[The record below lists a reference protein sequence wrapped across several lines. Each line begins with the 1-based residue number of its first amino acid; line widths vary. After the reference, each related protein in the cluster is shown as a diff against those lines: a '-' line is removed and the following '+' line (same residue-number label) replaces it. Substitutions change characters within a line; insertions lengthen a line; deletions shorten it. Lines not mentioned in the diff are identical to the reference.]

1 MPLGAGGFLRR
12 VGGRDEFHVDR
23 ETEPC
28 LITLRTLMSCSAT
41 SGIRPVRSVRP
52 SSVRQLH
59 SLPAAARP
67 SRVRCSRRGSAPRI
81 RRSRVRCSRKDS
93 APRVRCSRVRCSR
106 VRCSRRDNGL
116 LIRRVRMLS
125 GTRQHV
131 RTPCSRRG
139 SSVLS
144 APVPRSRMPRPARS
158 SLGICTPNSSSGRSV
173 RARRASR
180 RTPCGRG
187 RSRALY
193 RRRRCRQSPS
203 SAPRVRLSRKC
214 RAAPDAAAVLAA

>member
-1 MPLGAGGFLRR
+1 MPRGAWGFLRR

-28 LITLRTLMSCSAT
+28 LITLRTLMSCSAM

-52 SSVRQLH
+52 SNVRQLH

-67 SRVRCSRRGSAPRI
+67 SRVRCSRRDSVPRV
-81 RRSRVRCSRKDS
+81 RSSRGRCSRKDS
-93 APRVRCSRVRCSR
+93 APRVRRSRIRCSRKDSAPRARLSR

-116 LIRRVRMLS
+116 LIRRVRMPSSARL
-125 GTRQHV
+125 HI

-144 APVPRSRMPRPARS
+144 VPVPRSRIPRPARS
-158 SLGICTPNSSSGRSV
+158 SLGICTPNSRSDRSV

-187 RSRALY
+187 RSRALH
-193 RRRRCRQSPS
+193 RRR
-203 SAPRVRLSRKC
+203 
-214 RAAPDAAAVLAA
+214 

>member
-1 MPLGAGGFLRR
+1 MPLGAWGFLRR

-41 SGIRPVRSVRP
+41 SGIRPVRSARP

-59 SLPAAARP
+59 GLPAAARP
-67 SRVRCSRRGSAPRI
+67 SRDRCNRRDSVPHARPSRVRPSRRGSVP
-81 RRSRVRCSRKDS
+81 
-93 APRVRCSRVRCSR
+93 RVRCSR

-131 RTPCSRRG
+131 RTLCSRRG

-158 SLGICTPNSSSGRSV
+158 SLGICTPNSRSGRSV

-187 RSRALY
+187 RSRALH

-203 SAPRVRLSRKC
+203 SALYARLSRKC

>member
-1 MPLGAGGFLRR
+1 MPLGAWGFLRR

-41 SGIRPVRSVRP
+41 SGIRPVRSAQP

-67 SRVRCSRRGSAPRI
+67 SRVRCSRRGSVPRA
-81 RRSRVRCSRKDS
+81 RPSRVRCSRRGS
-93 APRVRCSRVRCSR
+93 VPRIRLSR

-144 APVPRSRMPRPARS
+144 APVPRSRMPSLARS
-158 SLGICTPNSSSGRSV
+158 SLGSCTPNSRSGRSV

-180 RTPCGRG
+180 RTPCGSG
-187 RSRALY
+187 RSRALH

-203 SAPRVRLSRKC
+203 SAPRVR
-214 RAAPDAAAVLAA
+214 

>member
-1 MPLGAGGFLRR
+1 M
-12 VGGRDEFHVDR
+12 
-23 ETEPC
+23 
-28 LITLRTLMSCSAT
+28 

-59 SLPAAARP
+59 SLPAARP
-67 SRVRCSRRGSAPRI
+67 SRVRCSRRDSVPRVRSSRGRCSRKGSSTPCVRP
-81 RRSRVRCSRKDS
+81 SRDRCSRKDS
-93 APRVRCSRVRCSR
+93 APRARLSR

-116 LIRRVRMLS
+116 LIRRVRMPSSARL
-125 GTRQHV
+125 HI

-144 APVPRSRMPRPARS
+144 VPVPRSRMPRPARS
-158 SLGICTPNSSSGRSV
+158 SLGICTPNSRSGRSV
-173 RARRASR
+173 RARMASR

-187 RSRALY
+187 RSRALH
-193 RRRRCRQSPS
+193 RRRWCRQSPS
-203 SAPRVRLSRKC
+203 SALYARLSRKC

>member
-41 SGIRPVRSVRP
+41 SGIRPVRSAQP

-67 SRVRCSRRGSAPRI
+67 SRVRCSRRGSVPRI
-81 RRSRVRCSRKDS
+81 RL
-93 APRVRCSRVRCSR
+93 SR

-144 APVPRSRMPRPARS
+144 APVPRSRMPSLARS
-158 SLGICTPNSSSGRSV
+158 SLGSCTPNSRSGRSV

-180 RTPCGRG
+180 RTPCGSG
-187 RSRALY
+187 RSRALH

-203 SAPRVRLSRKC
+203 SAPRVR
-214 RAAPDAAAVLAA
+214 